1 MSAPAPGSLSNRRET
16 GSKTEPPAL
25 LLDRLSISFAVSDFD
40 MDATA
45 WNSVS
50 VRQPGTPHEA
60 HTYGTTVGGV
70 FVGVQSNPGLKGA
83 YIGKLEANPSRVL
96 DPLGWEA
103 MPVDRLWDAVALM
116 GHAANTLLRLHGP
129 VEEARIKRLD
139 VCRDFA
145 TDSPAAIVRGL
156 GPIHR
161 PYSRRN
167 LVHFDPKRSGAQTL
181 MVGSGAGVVR
191 LYDKHA
197 ETSGKAAWGTLRWEV
212 EARSEWVSRYGH
224 MVNLGDITE
233 DRVREL
239 AENRWGWSAMDREL
253 SATDHIVEKV
263 MRLDVSPTVKERI
276 VGRLVMEQAG
286 SAYPMSKERAA
297 KYRKLIREMGV
308 ALDPELAGPATRL
321 DWATARQITTVG
333 F

>member
-1 MSAPAPGSLSNRRET
+1 MSV
-16 GSKTEPPAL
+16 
-25 LLDRLSISFAVSDFD
+25 SFAVSDFD

-50 VRQPGTPHEA
+50 VRQPGTPHES

-70 FVGVQSNPGLKGA
+70 FVGVMSNPALKGA
-83 YIGKLEANPSRVL
+83 YIGKLEANPARLL

-103 MPVDRLWDAVALM
+103 MPVDRLWDAVGLM
-116 GHAANTLLRLHGP
+116 GHAGNTLLRLQGP
-129 VEEARIKRLD
+129 LEQARIKRLD
-139 VCRDFA
+139 VCKDFA
-145 TDSPAAIVRGL
+145 TDAPAAIVRGL

-161 PYSRRN
+161 PWSRQN
-167 LVHFDPKRSGAQTL
+167 MVHYDPKLTGAQTL
-181 MVGSGAGVVR
+181 LVGSKAGLVR

-197 ETSGKAAWGTLRWEV
+197 ETSGKAAVGTLRWEV
-212 EARSEWVSRYGH
+212 EARSEWVSKYGH

-253 SATDHIVEKV
+253 SGTEHIVEQV
-263 MRLDVSPTVKERI
+263 MRLDVSPRVMEALI
-276 VGRLVMEQAG
+276 GRLVMEQSG
-286 SAYPMSKERAA
+286 CAYPMSKNTAT
-297 KYRKLIREMGV
+297 KYRRMVRELGI
-308 ALDPELAGPATRL
+308 ALDPEAGGPAMRL
-321 DWATARQITTVG
+321 DWATGQQVTTVG